1 MHFGNVNAL
10 GLLWIAPVLVLLFV
24 WAGIGRRRALAAFV
38 DSELLGRIKLT
49 SSPQNRRWKAAL
61 VVAAFVLISVS
72 LARPAWN
79 PKPQTVERRG
89 RDIVFI
95 LDVSRS
101 MLAEDLAPNRL
112 ERAKIAIKDLVDRLE
127 GDRVALVAFAGTAVL
142 KCPLTLDYGFFE
154 MMLDGLEPAS
164 VSRGGTMIGD
174 AIRKA
179 LDEAYDDQERKY
191 KDIILITD
199 GEDHDSFPV
208 EAAEEA
214 GQRGVRII
222 AVGLGN
228 EDQGKRIPVTDE
240 RGNKSFLTY
249 QGREVW
255 SRLDAETLRKVVNA
269 TPGGRYLNVA
279 TGTIDLGT
287 VYGNLIAGEEK
298 REIESLTIKLYE
310 EKFQVFLGFALF
322 LLLAE
327 MFVSERRRA
336 GRSNAALSV
345 IAIAAAFLLL
355 SGGPAAADSPRSLVR
370 KGNRNLEKGDPD
382 RAIESY
388 ERASVDA
395 PESPVIA
402 LNLGNAHFRKE
413 EWSAA
418 REYFEKAALESRDLG
433 LEAEAWYNL
442 GNTAFR
448 QAERQEDSD
457 LEKSLE
463 HYEEAVRFYQTAL
476 EKNPEL
482 EDAAFNLEVTRLT
495 IKDLLDRINKQRE
508 MMEQQREKMQ
518 EVVDSLRSLQK
529 REDGAA
535 EESGELDSAT
545 DRGPRWE
552 KRLDGASSGQREIS
566 GDTDA
571 VREQLNNL
579 FPDEQ
584 QRPQQVEQA
593 LSHIDS
599 SLADQSGALENLS
612 RKEPGAAGENQG
624 RARDQLEKAIDALT
638 EGQQPP
644 SDQQQQQQQE
654 GNQQQE
660 GQEQQQQEQP
670 PQEQRQ
676 EGEKGDETASNIIE
690 EERENKKRRQ
700 EEAARGYK
708 RVDKDW

>member
-1 MHFGNVNAL
+1 MHFGNINAL
-10 GLLWIAPVLVLLFV
+10 GLLWIVPVLVLLFV

-38 DSELLGRIKLT
+38 DSELLGRIRLT

-61 VVAAFVLISVS
+61 VVAAFALIAVS

-95 LDVSRS
+95 LDVSQS

-127 GDRVALVAFAGTAVL
+127 GDRVALVAFAGTSVL

-174 AIRKA
+174 AIRKV

-222 AVGLGN
+222 AVGLGD
-228 EDQGKRIPVTDE
+228 EDQGKRIPITDE
-240 RGNKSFLTY
+240 NGNRSFLTY

-255 SRLDAETLRKVVNA
+255 SRLDAETLRRVVNA
-269 TPGGRYLNVA
+269 TPGGRYLNVS
-279 TGTIDLGT
+279 TGTIDLGA

-310 EKFQVFLGFALF
+310 EKFQIFLGFAL
-322 LLLAE
+322 LLLVVE
-327 MFVSERRRA
+327 MLISERRKTTRTNRA
-336 GRSNAALSV
+336 LTVFVAATALLALSS
-345 IAIAAAFLLL
+345 L
-355 SGGPAAADSPRSLVR
+355 PAAADSPRSLVR
-370 KGNRNLEKGDPD
+370 KGNRSLEKGEPD

-402 LNLGNAHFRKE
+402 LNMGNAHFVKG

-418 REYFEKAALESRDLG
+418 REYFETAALRSRDLG

-457 LEKSLE
+457 IEKSLE

-518 EVVDSLRSLQK
+518 EVVDSLRSLAK
-529 REDGAA
+529 REDGTAK
-535 EESGELDSAT
+535 ESGELDSSAN
-545 DRGPRWE
+545 RGPRWE
-552 KRLDGASSGQREIS
+552 RRLEDVSSGQREII
-566 GDTDA
+566 GGTEA
-571 VREQLNNL
+571 VREKLEGL
-579 FPDEQ
+579 FHGD
-584 QRPQQVEQA
+584 QRPQPVEQA

-599 SLADQSGALENLS
+599 SLADQTAALDDLI
-612 RKEPGAAGENQG
+612 RKEPGPAAEDQD
-624 RARDQLEKAIDALT
+624 RARGQLEKAIDVLT

-644 SDQQQQQQQE
+644 EQQQQQQ
-654 GNQQQE
+654 GDQQE
-660 GQEQQQQEQP
+660 DRQEQPQDEQP

-676 EGEKGDETASNIIE
+676 EGEKRDETARNIIE
-690 EERENKKRRQ
+690 EEKENKKRRQ
-700 EEAARGYK
+700 EDAAQGYK